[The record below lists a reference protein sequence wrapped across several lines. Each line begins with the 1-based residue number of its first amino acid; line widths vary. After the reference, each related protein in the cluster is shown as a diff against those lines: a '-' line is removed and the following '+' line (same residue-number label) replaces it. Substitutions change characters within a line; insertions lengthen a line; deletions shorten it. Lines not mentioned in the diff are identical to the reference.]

1 MTLIE
6 RTLWDQ
12 NLVLLERQPDQIG
25 ILVND
30 LVMVL
35 SGHALLYYR
44 EDDPLITDG
53 EYDSLLRTLRRLEE
67 DYPELR
73 RPDSPT
79 HRVGA
84 PPLDAFEKV
93 RHPEPMLSLGNAFN
107 GDEIIAWYERCRK
120 RLDLSEGEPFEL
132 MVELKIDGLAVAL
145 TYENEVLVRAAT
157 RGDGQIGEDIT
168 ANAKTI
174 RSIPLRLSASHQGI
188 PDPVEVRGEVY
199 FPKSAFQSLND
210 SLRERDAKPF
220 ANPRNAAAGALR
232 QLDSSKTATRE
243 LAFFAYATGSV
254 TSEMPATQHGT
265 LDTIC
270 GWGFSINPEATH
282 FQNIEDVV
290 AYCTS
295 WIDRRDSLDYE
306 IDGVVVK
313 VDDFELQRK
322 LGNVSNAPRWAVA
335 FKFPARESTTVLQDI
350 IINVG
355 RTGRITPEAVL
366 APVQIGGVT
375 VSRATLHNAD
385 YIRDRDI
392 RIGDTVIVKRAG
404 DVIPAVVASVAS
416 ARTGGEK
423 IWEMPSLCPACS
435 APLVRLEGEADHYC
449 GSSTCPEQFTR
460 LVEHFASREAM
471 DIEGFGSQLAVQLVE
486 ARQISRLQDI
496 YSLKASDL
504 LGLEGFAQKKVD
516 NLLRGVEKSKRQRL
530 SRLLFG
536 LGIRHVGKT
545 TAEALV
551 AHFPNLDSMVLAG
564 EEEYLDVEGVGSVI
578 ASSLMNWFSNKINLE
593 LMEAL
598 RKEGVSL
605 VRREDEIPRQDSELV
620 FENLTFVITG
630 TLSAMSRKEAQEFVK
645 TRGGKVSSSVS
656 SKTSFLIQGENP
668 GSKAD
673 KAAALEIP
681 ILDEEGLRAL
691 SNEK

>member
-6 RTLWDQ
+6 RTRRVQ
-12 NLVLLERQPDQIG
+12 HLVSLERQPDQIG
-25 ILVND
+25 ILVTD
-30 LVMVL
+30 LVEVL
-35 SGHALLYYR
+35 SEHALLYYQ
-44 EDDPLITDG
+44 EDGPLITDS
-53 EYDSLLRTLRRLEE
+53 EYDSLLRALGELEE
-67 DYPELR
+67 SYPEIR

-120 RLDLSEGEPFEL
+120 RLDLAEGEHFGL
-132 MVELKIDGLAVAL
+132 MVELKIDGLALAL
-145 TYENEVLVRAAT
+145 TYENGVLVRAAT
-157 RGDGQIGEDIT
+157 RGDGQIGENIT
-168 ANAKTI
+168 ANARTI
-174 RSIPLRLSASHQGI
+174 RSIPLRLSVTDQGI
-188 PDPVEVRGEVY
+188 PDPVEIRGEVY
-199 FPKSAFQSLND
+199 FPKSAFRSLND
-210 SLRERDAKPF
+210 SLRKRDAKTF

-232 QLDSSKTATRE
+232 QLDSSITATRN
-243 LAFFAYATGSV
+243 LAFFAYATPSV
-254 TSEMPATQHGT
+254 PSEMPATQHGT
-265 LDTIC
+265 LETI
-270 GWGFSINPEATH
+270 GTWGFSINPEATH
-282 FQNIEDVV
+282 FQNVEDVV
-290 AYCTS
+290 TYCTS

-313 VDDFELQRK
+313 VDDFELQRR
-322 LGNVSNAPRWAVA
+322 LGNVSNAPRWAVS
-335 FKFPARESTTVLQDI
+335 FKFPARESTTLLQDI

-385 YIRDRDI
+385 YIKDRDI
-392 RIGDTVIVKRAG
+392 RIGDTVVVKRAG

-416 ARTGGEK
+416 ARTGEEK
-423 IWEMPSLCPACS
+423 VWEMPSLCPACS
-435 APLVRLEGEADHYC
+435 TPLMRLEGEADHYC

-496 YSLKASDL
+496 YALKASDL
-504 LGLEGFAQKKVD
+504 LGLERFAQKKVD
-516 NLLRGVEKSKRQRL
+516 NLLAGVEKSKSQRL

-551 AHFPNLDSMVLAG
+551 AHFPNLDSMVLAS
-564 EEEYLDVEGVGSVI
+564 EEEYLEVEGVGSVI
-578 ASSLMNWFSNKINLE
+578 ASSLRNWFLNEINLE
-593 LMEAL
+593 MVEAL

-605 VRREDEIPRQDSELV
+605 VRREDEVPGRDSEMV

-630 TLSAMSRKEAQEFVK
+630 TLSNMGRKEAQEFVK

-656 SKTSFLIQGENP
+656 SKTSYLIQGDNP
-668 GSKAD
+668 GSKAE
-673 KAAALEIP
+673 KAAALGLP

-691 SNEK
+691 SSEK

>member
-6 RTLWDQ
+6 RTRRVQ
-12 NLVLLERQPDQIG
+12 HLVSLERQPDQIG
-25 ILVND
+25 ILVTD
-30 LVMVL
+30 LVEVL
-35 SGHALLYYR
+35 SEHALLYHQ
-44 EDDPLITDG
+44 EDDPLITDS
-53 EYDSLLRTLRRLEE
+53 EYDSLLRALGELEE
-67 DYPELR
+67 SYPEIR

-120 RLDLSEGEPFEL
+120 RLDLAEGEHFGL
-132 MVELKIDGLAVAL
+132 MVELKIDGLALAL
-145 TYENEVLVRAAT
+145 TYENGVLVRAAT
-157 RGDGQIGEDIT
+157 RGDGQIGENIT
-168 ANAKTI
+168 ANARTI
-174 RSIPLRLSASHQGI
+174 RSIPLRLSVTDQGI
-188 PDPVEVRGEVY
+188 PDPVEIRGEVY
-199 FPKSAFQSLND
+199 FPKSAFRSLND
-210 SLRERDAKPF
+210 SLRKRDAKTF

-232 QLDSSKTATRE
+232 QLDSSITATRN
-243 LAFFAYATGSV
+243 LAFFAYATPSV
-254 TSEMPATQHGT
+254 PSEMPATQHGT
-265 LDTIC
+265 LETI
-270 GWGFSINPEATH
+270 GTWGFSINPEATH
-282 FQNIEDVV
+282 FQNVEDVV
-290 AYCTS
+290 TYCTS

-313 VDDFELQRK
+313 VDDFELQRR

-335 FKFPARESTTVLQDI
+335 FKFPARESTTLLQDI

-385 YIRDRDI
+385 YIKDRDI
-392 RIGDTVIVKRAG
+392 RIGDTVVVKRAG

-416 ARTGGEK
+416 ARTGEEK
-423 IWEMPSLCPACS
+423 VWEMPSLCPACS
-435 APLVRLEGEADHYC
+435 TPLMRLEGEADHYC

-496 YSLKASDL
+496 YALKASDL
-504 LGLEGFAQKKVD
+504 LGLERFAQKKVN
-516 NLLRGVEKSKRQRL
+516 NLLAGVEKSKSQRL

-551 AHFPNLDSMVLAG
+551 AHFPNLDSMVLAS
-564 EEEYLDVEGVGSVI
+564 EEEYLEVEGVGSVI
-578 ASSLMNWFSNKINLE
+578 ASSLRNWFLNEINLE
-593 LMEAL
+593 MVEAL

-605 VRREDEIPRQDSELV
+605 VRREDEVPGRDSEMV

-630 TLSAMSRKEAQEFVK
+630 TLSNMGRKEAQEFVK

-656 SKTSFLIQGENP
+656 SKTSYLIQGDNP
-668 GSKAD
+668 GSKAE
-673 KAAALEIP
+673 KAAALGLP

-691 SNEK
+691 SSEK

>member
-6 RTLWDQ
+6 RTRLVQ
-12 NLVLLERQPDQIG
+12 NLVLPEQRPDQIG
-25 ILVND
+25 VLVND
-30 LVMVL
+30 LVEIL
-35 SGHALLYYR
+35 SEHALLYYQ
-44 EDDPLITDG
+44 EADPLITDG
-53 EYDSLLRTLRRLEE
+53 EYDALLRTLRGLEE
-67 DYPELR
+67 DHPELR

-84 PPLDAFEKV
+84 SPLDAFEKV

-107 GDEIIAWYERCRK
+107 GEEIIAWYERCRK
-120 RLDLSEGEPFEL
+120 RLDLPEGQQFEL

-145 TYENEVLVRAAT
+145 TYENDVLVRAAT

-168 ANAKTI
+168 ANARTI
-174 RSIPLRLSASHQGI
+174 RSIPLRLTATHREI
-188 PDPVEVRGEVY
+188 PDPIEVRGEVY
-199 FPKSAFQSLND
+199 FPKSAFRSLND

-232 QLDSSKTATRE
+232 QLDSSKTATRQ
-243 LAFFAYATGSV
+243 LAFFAYATGGV
-254 TSEMPATQHGT
+254 TGEMPATQHGT
-265 LDTIC
+265 LKTI
-270 GWGFSINPEATH
+270 GSWGFSINPEATH
-282 FQNIEDVV
+282 FKNIEDVV
-290 AYCTS
+290 SYCTS

-313 VDDFELQRK
+313 VDDFELQRR
-322 LGNVSNAPRWAVA
+322 LGSVSNAPRWAVA
-335 FKFPARESTTVLQDI
+335 FKFTARESTTVLQDI

-366 APVQIGGVT
+366 TPVQIGGVT

-385 YIRDRDI
+385 YIKDRDI
-392 RIGDTVIVKRAG
+392 RIGDTVVVKRAG
-404 DVIPAVVASVAS
+404 DVIPAVVASVSS
-416 ARTGGEK
+416 ARTGEEK

-486 ARQISRLQDI
+486 VGQITRLQDI
-496 YSLKASDL
+496 YSLDAADL
-504 LGLEGFAQKKVD
+504 LDLEGFAQKKVD
-516 NLLRGVEKSKRQRL
+516 NLLAGMEKSKSQRL

-551 AHFPNLDSMVLAG
+551 AHFPSLDSMVLAT
-564 EEEYLDVEGVGSVI
+564 EEEFLEVDGVGSVI
-578 ASSLMNWFSNKINLE
+578 ASSLINWLSNEINLE
-593 LMEAL
+593 LIEAL
-598 RKEGVSL
+598 RQEGVSL
-605 VRREDEIPRQDSELV
+605 VRREDEVSGQNSEMV

-630 TLSAMSRKEAQEFVK
+630 TMPGMSRKEAQEFVK

-656 SKTSFLIQGENP
+656 SKTSYLIRGENP
-668 GSKAD
+668 GSKAE
-673 KAAALEIP
+673 KAASLEISM
-681 ILDEEGLRAL
+681 LDEEGLRAL